1 VWKTTNI
8 QKFGAAAGGSN
19 VIMGNMEDDWSS
31 ALVCGSNFVRT
42 FLGTG
47 NGNWPEWAACWTNEG
62 GLGYNY
68 LHHIVPLER

>member
-1 VWKTTNI
+1 MWKTTNI

-42 FLGTG
+42 FLEQEMETG
-47 NGNWPEWAACWTNEG
+47 QNGQHVGQMKEG
-62 GLGYNY
+62 
-68 LHHIVPLER
+68 